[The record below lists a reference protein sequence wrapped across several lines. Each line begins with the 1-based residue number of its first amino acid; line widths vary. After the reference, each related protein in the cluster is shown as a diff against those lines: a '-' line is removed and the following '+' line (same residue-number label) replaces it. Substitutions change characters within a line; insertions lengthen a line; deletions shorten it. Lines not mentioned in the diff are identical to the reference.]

1 MDVDITIHMLLQ
13 KQLDLQIQAKELA
26 NMAAQ
31 QTGTWYAIAAPIATQ
46 GRAIDGLL
54 GQKAKTTI
62 GEAVKKFA
70 KKTGSKDFADV
81 MSGMAKGGKI
91 FGITGMREAVQ
102 ENVQEF
108 GNVYKINKDVNELA
122 GQKILRTL
130 SLWLTWYTPYCHS

>member
-1 MDVDITIHMLLQ
+1 
-13 KQLDLQIQAKELA
+13 
-26 NMAAQ
+26 MAAQ
-31 QTGTWYAIAAPIATQ
+31 QTGAWYAVTAPIATQ

-62 GEAVKKFA
+62 GEAVKKFV
-70 KKTGSKDFADV
+70 KTGSKKDFADV

-108 GNVYKINKDVNELA
+108 NVYK
-122 GQKILRTL
+122 
-130 SLWLTWYTPYCHS
+130 